1 MSLKVKNISKEFSSQ
16 SFFNKKIKNVLKDIN
31 FDLKDSDIFGIT
43 GPNGAGKTTLF
54 KIILDLIEPSS
65 GKVIFD
71 KNENKYLAYI
81 NTNSR
86 SFFWRLSARDNF
98 IFHGKLLDLS
108 SDEISS
114 NIKTLSDKFDVCNIL
129 DTPFMKLSSGQMQ
142 IMIIIR
148 ALLKKPDYLI
158 FDEATS
164 SMDVEKSTKVL
175 NVVKKFIKKNNI
187 PTIWCSHN
195 LEEVDFM
202 CNKFSILKNGKLK
215 ILTKNDFKNFKK
227 SISSYCFEI
236 SKIDFEKLII
246 NEKIEI
252 LNEFKSTYHIKFSD
266 NSISLN
272 ECIKLLF
279 DLKIDII
286 DIVSTKSNE
295 GFIYE

>member
-1 MSLKVKNISKEFSSQ
+1 MNIKSISKD
-16 SFFNKKIKNVLKDIN
+16 FFKRTFLKKERVKVLKDVN
-31 FDLKDSDIFGIT
+31 FNLNKGDVLGIT

-54 KIILDLIEPSS
+54 KIILNLIEPSS
-65 GKVIFD
+65 GEIDLD
-71 KNENKYLAYI
+71 KRSSKYLAYI

-86 SFFWRLSARDNF
+86 SFFWRLSPRDNL

-108 SDEISS
+108 LDEINA
-114 NIKTLSDKFDVCNIL
+114 NIEILSEQFKVKSIL
-129 DTPFMKLSSGQMQ
+129 DNPFMKLSSGQMQ

-148 ALLKKPDYLI
+148 SLIKKPDYLI

-164 SMDVEKSTKVL
+164 SMDVEKSNNAL
-175 NVVKKFIKKNNI
+175 NIIKKFIKKNNI

-195 LEEVDFM
+195 LEEIDFM

-227 SISSYCFEI
+227 NISSYCFEI
-236 SKIDFEKLII
+236 SKTDFEKLTKKD
-246 NEKIEI
+246 KIEI

-272 ECIKLLF
+272 ERIKLLF
-279 DLKIDII
+279 DLEIDII
-286 DIVSTKSNE
+286 DIVSIKSNE
-295 GFIYE
+295 NFIYE

>member
-1 MSLKVKNISKEFSSQ
+1 MIIKSISKNFLVRTL
-16 SFFNKKIKNVLKDIN
+16 FKNKSVKVLKDVN
-31 FDLKDSDIFGIT
+31 FNLNEGDILGIT

-54 KIILDLIEPSS
+54 KIILNLIEPSS
-65 GKVIFD
+65 GKVVVENIS
-71 KNENKYLAYI
+71 NKYLAYV

-86 SFFWRLSARDNF
+86 SFFWRLSSRDNL
-98 IFHGKLLDLS
+98 IFHAKLLDLS
-108 SDEISS
+108 LDEI
-114 NIKTLSDKFDVCNIL
+114 NLRIKALSEKFDVSNIL

-164 SMDVEKSTKVL
+164 SMDVEKSTKVM
-175 NVVKKFIKKNNI
+175 NVIKKFIRKNKI

-195 LEEVDFM
+195 LDEIDFL

-215 ILTKNDFKNFKK
+215 SLSKNDFKNFKK
-227 SISSYCFEI
+227 SILSHCFEI
-236 SKIDFEKLII
+236 SKTDLKKLTIK
-246 NEKIEI
+246 EKIEI

-266 NSISLN
+266 NSIPLN

-286 DIVSTKSNE
+286 DIVSTKRNE
-295 GFIYE
+295 RFIYE

>member
-1 MSLKVKNISKEFSSQ
+1 MNIKSISKDFSKRTFFKRESIKVLRDI
-16 SFFNKKIKNVLKDIN
+16 SFNLEKGDI
-31 FDLKDSDIFGIT
+31 LGIT

-65 GKVIFD
+65 GKIDLD
-71 KNENKYLAYI
+71 KRSSKYLAYI

-86 SFFWRLSARDNF
+86 SFFWRLTARDNLV
-98 IFHGKLLDLS
+98 FHGKLLDLS
-108 SDEISS
+108 LDVINVS
-114 NIKTLSDKFDVCNIL
+114 IKNLSEKFDVSNIL

-175 NVVKKFIKKNNI
+175 NIIKKFIKKNNI
-187 PTIWCSHN
+187 PTIWCSHD
-195 LEEVDFM
+195 LEEIEFM
-202 CNKFSILKNGKLK
+202 CNKFSILKNGELE
-215 ILTKNDFKNFKK
+215 ILAKNDFKNFKK
-227 SISSYCFEI
+227 SVSSYCFEI
-236 SKIDFEKLII
+236 SKKDFEKLTVL
-246 NEKIEI
+246 EKIEI
-252 LNEFKSTYHIKFSD
+252 LNQFKSTYHIKFSD
-266 NSISLN
+266 NSIPLN

-286 DIVSTKSNE
+286 DIISTKSNE
-295 GFIYE
+295 HFIYE

>member
-1 MSLKVKNISKEFSSQ
+1 MNIKSISKDFSKRTFFKRESIKVLRDI
-16 SFFNKKIKNVLKDIN
+16 SFNLEKGDI
-31 FDLKDSDIFGIT
+31 LGIT

-65 GKVIFD
+65 GKIDLD
-71 KNENKYLAYI
+71 KRSSKYLAYI

-86 SFFWRLSARDNF
+86 SFFWRLTARDNLV
-98 IFHGKLLDLS
+98 FHGKLLDLS
-108 SDEISS
+108 LDVINVS
-114 NIKTLSDKFDVCNIL
+114 IKNLSQKFDVSNIL

-175 NVVKKFIKKNNI
+175 NIIKKFIKKNNI
-187 PTIWCSHN
+187 PTIWCSHD
-195 LEEVDFM
+195 LEEIEFM
-202 CNKFSILKNGKLK
+202 CNKFSILKNGELE
-215 ILTKNDFKNFKK
+215 ILAKNDFKNFKK
-227 SISSYCFEI
+227 SVSSYCFEI
-236 SKIDFEKLII
+236 SKKDFEKLTVL
-246 NEKIEI
+246 EKIEI
-252 LNEFKSTYHIKFSD
+252 LNQFKSTYHIKFSD
-266 NSISLN
+266 NSIPLN

-286 DIVSTKSNE
+286 DIISTKSNE
-295 GFIYE
+295 HFIYE

>member
-1 MSLKVKNISKEFSSQ
+1 MIINSISKNFLKRTL
-16 SFFNKKIKNVLKDIN
+16 FKNESVKVLKDVN
-31 FDLKDSDIFGIT
+31 FNLNEGDIFGIT

-54 KIILDLIEPSS
+54 KIILNLIEPTS
-65 GKVIFD
+65 GKVVV
-71 KNENKYLAYI
+71 KNISSKYLAYV

-86 SFFWRLSARDNF
+86 SFFWRLSSRDNL

-108 SDEISS
+108 LDEINSR
-114 NIKTLSDKFDVCNIL
+114 IKTLSEKFDVSNIL

-164 SMDVEKSTKVL
+164 SMDVEKSTKVI
-175 NVVKKFIKKNNI
+175 NVIKKFIKKNNI

-195 LEEVDFM
+195 LDEIDFM
-202 CNKFSILKNGKLK
+202 CNKFSILKNGRLK
-215 ILTKNDFKNFKK
+215 SLSKNDFKNFKK

-236 SKIDFEKLII
+236 SKTDFEKLTV

-266 NSISLN
+266 NSIPLN
-272 ECIKLLF
+272 ECIKIFF

-286 DIVSTKSNE
+286 DIVNTKSNE
-295 GFIYE
+295 QFIYE

>member
-1 MSLKVKNISKEFSSQ
+1 MIIKSISKIFFRKTLFQRQ
-16 SFFNKKIKNVLKDIN
+16 SVNVLKNIN
-31 FDLKDSDIFGIT
+31 FSLNEGDIFGIT

-54 KIILDLIEPSS
+54 KIILNLIEPSS
-65 GKVIFD
+65 GKID
-71 KNENKYLAYI
+71 LDRRGSKYLAYI

-86 SFFWRLSARDNF
+86 SFFWRLSARDNL

-108 SDEISS
+108 LDEINES
-114 NIKTLSDKFDVCNIL
+114 IKSLSEKFDVKNIL

-142 IMIIIR
+142 TMIIIR

-164 SMDVEKSTKVL
+164 SMDVEKSTKAL
-175 NVVKKFIKKNNI
+175 NLIKKFIKKNNI

-195 LEEVDFM
+195 LEEIDFM

-236 SKIDFEKLII
+236 SKTDLEKLII
-246 NEKIEI
+246 KEKIEI

-266 NSISLN
+266 NSIPLN
-272 ECIKLLF
+272 ECIKLFF
-279 DLKIDII
+279 DLKINII
-286 DIVSTKSNE
+286 DIVNTKSNE
-295 GFIYE
+295 SFIYE

>member
-1 MSLKVKNISKEFSSQ
+1 M
-16 SFFNKKIKNVLKDIN
+16 
-31 FDLKDSDIFGIT
+31 
-43 GPNGAGKTTLF
+43 
-54 KIILDLIEPSS
+54 
-65 GKVIFD
+65 
-71 KNENKYLAYI
+71 AYV

-86 SFFWRLSARDNF
+86 SFFWRLSARDNL

-108 SDEISS
+108 LDEIGVS
-114 NIKTLSDKFDVCNIL
+114 IKNLSEKFDVSNIL

-175 NVVKKFIKKNNI
+175 NIIKKFIKKNNI

-195 LEEVDFM
+195 LDEIDFM

-215 ILTKNDFKNFKK
+215 SLTKNDFKNFKK

-236 SKIDFEKLII
+236 SKTDFEKLIVK
-246 NEKIEI
+246 EKIKI

-266 NSISLN
+266 DSIPLN
-272 ECIKLLF
+272 AYIKLFF

-286 DIVSTKSNE
+286 DIINTKSNE
-295 GFIYE
+295 SFIYE

>member
-1 MSLKVKNISKEFSSQ
+1 MIIKSISKIFFRKTLFQRQSVKVLKNINFSL
-16 SFFNKKIKNVLKDIN
+16 NEG
-31 FDLKDSDIFGIT
+31 DIFGIT

-54 KIILDLIEPSS
+54 KIILNLIEPSS
-65 GKVIFD
+65 GKID
-71 KNENKYLAYI
+71 LDRRGSKYLAYI

-86 SFFWRLSARDNF
+86 SFFWRLSARDNL

-108 SDEISS
+108 LDEINES
-114 NIKTLSDKFDVCNIL
+114 IKSLSEKFDVKNIL

-142 IMIIIR
+142 TMIIIR

-164 SMDVEKSTKVL
+164 SMDVEKSTKAL
-175 NVVKKFIKKNNI
+175 NLIKKFIKKNNI

-195 LEEVDFM
+195 LEEIDFM

-236 SKIDFEKLII
+236 SKTDLEKLII
-246 NEKIEI
+246 KEKIEI

-266 NSISLN
+266 NSIPLN
-272 ECIKLLF
+272 ECIKLFF
-279 DLKIDII
+279 DLKINII
-286 DIVSTKSNE
+286 DIVNTKSNE
-295 GFIYE
+295 SFIYE

>member
-1 MSLKVKNISKEFSSQ
+1 MNVKSISKDFFKRTFLKKESIKVLRDI
-16 SFFNKKIKNVLKDIN
+16 SFNLEKGDI
-31 FDLKDSDIFGIT
+31 LGVT

-65 GKVIFD
+65 GKID
-71 KNENKYLAYI
+71 LDRTSSKYLAYI

-86 SFFWRLSARDNF
+86 SFFWRLSARDNL

-108 SDEISS
+108 LDMINVS
-114 NIKTLSDKFDVCNIL
+114 IKTLSEKFDVSNIL

-164 SMDVEKSTKVL
+164 SMDIEKSTRVL
-175 NVVKKFIKKNNI
+175 NIIKKFIKKNNI

-195 LEEVDFM
+195 FEEIEFM
-202 CNKFSILKNGKLK
+202 CNKFAILKNGKLK
-215 ILTKNDFKNFKK
+215 NLTKNDFKNFKK

-236 SKIDFEKLII
+236 SKNDFEKLTFK
-246 NEKIEI
+246 EKIEI

-266 NSISLN
+266 NSITLN

-279 DLKIDII
+279 DLKINII
-286 DIVSTKSNE
+286 DIVNTKSNE
-295 GFIYE
+295 RFIYE

>member
-1 MSLKVKNISKEFSSQ
+1 MNVKSISKDFFKRTFLKKESIKVLRDI
-16 SFFNKKIKNVLKDIN
+16 SFNLEKGDI
-31 FDLKDSDIFGIT
+31 LGVT

-65 GKVIFD
+65 GKID
-71 KNENKYLAYI
+71 LDRRGSKYLAYI

-86 SFFWRLSARDNF
+86 SFFWRLSARDNL

-108 SDEISS
+108 LDMINVS
-114 NIKTLSDKFDVCNIL
+114 IKTLSEKFDVSNIL

-175 NVVKKFIKKNNI
+175 NIIKKFIKKNNI
-187 PTIWCSHN
+187 PTVWCSHD
-195 LEEVDFM
+195 LEEIDFM

-236 SKIDFEKLII
+236 SKTDFEKL
-246 NEKIEI
+246 NHKEKIEI
-252 LNEFKSTYHIKFSD
+252 LNEFKSTYHIRFSD

-272 ECIKLLF
+272 ECIRLLF

-295 GFIYE
+295 RFIYE

>member
-1 MSLKVKNISKEFSSQ
+1 M
-16 SFFNKKIKNVLKDIN
+16 KIKSLSKNFTSKSFLSKKTTYVLNDISFN
-31 FDLKDSDIFGIT
+31 LNKGDILGIT

-54 KIILDLIEPSS
+54 KIILNLIEPSG
-65 GKVIFD
+65 GKIEIESR
-71 KNENKYLAYI
+71 NSKYLAYI

-86 SFFWRLSARDNF
+86 SFFWRLSSRDNL
-98 IFHGKLLDLS
+98 IFHGRLLDLS
-108 SDEISS
+108 LNEINASIS
-114 NIKTLSDKFDVCNIL
+114 TLSEKFNVSNIL

-175 NVVKKFIKKNNI
+175 NVIKKFINKNSI
-187 PTIWCSHN
+187 PTVWCSHN
-195 LEEVDFM
+195 LEEIDFM

-227 SISSYCFEI
+227 NISSYCFEI
-236 SKIDFEKLII
+236 SKTDFEKLTKKD
-246 NEKIEI
+246 KIEI

-272 ECIKLLF
+272 ERIKLLF
-279 DLKIDII
+279 DLEIDII

-295 GFIYE
+295 NFIYE

>member
-1 MSLKVKNISKEFSSQ
+1 MNIKSISKDFYKRT
-16 SFFNKKIKNVLKDIN
+16 FLKKESIKVLKDISFN
-31 FDLKDSDIFGIT
+31 LEKGDILGVT

-65 GKVIFD
+65 GKIDLD
-71 KNENKYLAYI
+71 KRSSKYLAYI

-86 SFFWRLSARDNF
+86 SFFWRLTARDNL

-108 SDEISS
+108 LDVINES
-114 NIKTLSDKFDVCNIL
+114 IKTLSEKFDVSNIL

-175 NVVKKFIKKNNI
+175 NIIKKFIKKNNI
-187 PTIWCSHN
+187 PTIWCSHD
-195 LEEVDFM
+195 LEEIEFM

-215 ILTKNDFKNFKK
+215 ILTKNDFKDFKK
-227 SISSYCFEI
+227 SITSYCFEI
-236 SKIDFEKLII
+236 SKNDFEKLTVK
-246 NEKIEI
+246 EKIEI
-252 LNEFKSTYHIKFSD
+252 LNEFKSTYHVKFSD
-266 NSISLN
+266 NSIPLN

>member
-1 MSLKVKNISKEFSSQ
+1 MIIKSISKNFLKRYLFKSESVKILEDVNFIL
-16 SFFNKKIKNVLKDIN
+16 NKG
-31 FDLKDSDIFGIT
+31 DIFGIT

-54 KIILDLIEPSS
+54 KIILNLIEPSNGNIDIVNRS
-65 GKVIFD
+65 S
-71 KNENKYLAYI
+71 KYLAYI

-86 SFFWRLSARDNF
+86 SFFWRLSSRDNL
-98 IFHGKLLDLS
+98 IFHGKLLNLS
-108 SDEISS
+108 LNEINAS
-114 NIKTLSDKFDVCNIL
+114 IKTLSEKFDVGNIL

-175 NVVKKFIKKNNI
+175 NIIKKFIKKNNI
-187 PTIWCSHN
+187 PTVWCSHD
-195 LEEVDFM
+195 LEEIDFM

-236 SKIDFEKLII
+236 SKTDFEKL
-246 NEKIEI
+246 NHKEKIEI
-252 LNEFKSTYHIKFSD
+252 LNEFKSTYHIRFSD

-272 ECIKLLF
+272 ECIRLLF

-295 GFIYE
+295 RFIYE

>member
-1 MSLKVKNISKEFSSQ
+1 MIIKSISKNFLKRYLFKSEIVKILEDVNFIL
-16 SFFNKKIKNVLKDIN
+16 NKG
-31 FDLKDSDIFGIT
+31 DIFGIT

-54 KIILDLIEPSS
+54 KIILNLIEPSNGNIDIVNRS
-65 GKVIFD
+65 S
-71 KNENKYLAYI
+71 KYLAYI

-86 SFFWRLSARDNF
+86 SFFWRLSSRDNL
-98 IFHGKLLDLS
+98 IFHGKLLNLS
-108 SDEISS
+108 LNEINAS
-114 NIKTLSDKFDVCNIL
+114 IKTLSEKFDVGNIL

-175 NVVKKFIKKNNI
+175 NIIKKFIKKNNI
-187 PTIWCSHN
+187 PTVWCSHD
-195 LEEVDFM
+195 LEEIDFM

-227 SISSYCFEI
+227 SISSYHFEI
-236 SKIDFEKLII
+236 SKNDFEKL
-246 NEKIEI
+246 NHKEKIEI
-252 LNEFKSTYHIKFSD
+252 LNEFKSTYHIRFSD

-272 ECIKLLF
+272 ECIRLLF

-295 GFIYE
+295 HFIYE

>member
-1 MSLKVKNISKEFSSQ
+1 MNIKSISKD
-16 SFFNKKIKNVLKDIN
+16 FFTRTLFKKETVKVLNDIN
-31 FDLKDSDIFGIT
+31 FNLDKGDVLGIT

-65 GKVIFD
+65 GIVDLD
-71 KNENKYLAYI
+71 KRSGKYLAYI

-86 SFFWRLSARDNF
+86 SFFWRLSARDNL

-108 SDEISS
+108 LDEISTKIES
-114 NIKTLSDKFDVCNIL
+114 LSEKFEVKSIL
-129 DTPFMKLSSGQMQ
+129 DIPFMKLSSGQMQ

-148 ALLKKPDYLI
+148 SLLKKPDYLI

-164 SMDVEKSTKVL
+164 SMDVEKSSKVL
-175 NVVKKFIKKNNI
+175 NIIKEFIKKNNI

-195 LEEVDFM
+195 LEEIEFM
-202 CNKFSILKNGKLK
+202 CNKFSILKNGEFK

-236 SKIDFEKLII
+236 SKNDFEKLTVK
-246 NEKIEI
+246 EKIEI

-266 NSISLN
+266 NSIPLN

-286 DIVSTKSNE
+286 DIISTKSNE
-295 GFIYE
+295 HFIYE

>member
-1 MSLKVKNISKEFSSQ
+1 MIIKSISKNFYKRTLFREEKVK
-16 SFFNKKIKNVLKDIN
+16 VLKDIN
-31 FDLKDSDIFGIT
+31 FNLNEGDIFGIT

-54 KIILDLIEPSS
+54 KIILNLIEPSNGNIDIVNRS
-65 GKVIFD
+65 S
-71 KNENKYLAYI
+71 KYLAYI

-86 SFFWRLSARDNF
+86 SFFWRLSARDNL
-98 IFHGKLLDLS
+98 IFHGKLLNLS
-108 SDEISS
+108 LNEINAS
-114 NIKTLSDKFDVCNIL
+114 IKTLSEKFDVSNIL

-175 NVVKKFIKKNNI
+175 NIIKKFIKKNNI
-187 PTIWCSHN
+187 PTVWCSHD
-195 LEEVDFM
+195 LEEIDFM

-215 ILTKNDFKNFKK
+215 ILTNDFKNFKK
-227 SISSYCFEI
+227 SISSYYFEI
-236 SKIDFEKLII
+236 SKTDFEKL
-246 NEKIEI
+246 NHKEKIEI
-252 LNEFKSTYHIKFSD
+252 LNEFKSTYHIRFSN

-295 GFIYE
+295 HFIYE

>member
-1 MSLKVKNISKEFSSQ
+1 MIIKSISKNFSKRTL
-16 SFFNKKIKNVLKDIN
+16 FKKESVKVLKGIN
-31 FDLKDSDIFGIT
+31 FNLNEGDILGIT

-54 KIILDLIEPSS
+54 KIILNLIEPSNGNIDIVNRS
-65 GKVIFD
+65 S
-71 KNENKYLAYI
+71 KYLAYI

-86 SFFWRLSARDNF
+86 SFFWRLTPRDNL
-98 IFHGKLLDLS
+98 IFHGKLLNLS
-108 SDEISS
+108 LNKINTS
-114 NIKTLSDKFDVCNIL
+114 IKTLSEKFDVSNIL

-164 SMDVEKSTKVL
+164 SMDVEKSTRLL
-175 NVVKKFIKKNNI
+175 NIIKKFIKKNNI

-195 LEEVDFM
+195 LEEIEFM

-246 NEKIEI
+246 NKKIEI

>member
-1 MSLKVKNISKEFSSQ
+1 MSLKVKNISKKFSSQ
-16 SFFNKKIKNVLKDIN
+16 SFFNKKIKSVLKDVN

-54 KIILDLIEPSS
+54 KIILNLIEPSS
-65 GKVIFD
+65 GKVSFA

-108 SDEISS
+108 SDEISL
-114 NIKTLSDKFDVCNIL
+114 NIKTLSEKFDVYNIL

-175 NVVKKFIKKNNI
+175 NVIKKFINKNSI
-187 PTIWCSHN
+187 PTVWCSHN
-195 LEEVDFM
+195 LEEIDFM

-227 SISSYCFEI
+227 NISSYCFEI
-236 SKIDFEKLII
+236 SKTDFEKLTKKD
-246 NEKIEI
+246 KIEI

-272 ECIKLLF
+272 ERIKLLF
-279 DLKIDII
+279 DLEIDII

-295 GFIYE
+295 NFIYE